1 MNKPG
6 LIRSFGIYTTSTLL
20 NGLVPF
26 LLLPILIYY
35 LDPQQYGIAH
45 LFVTTVGVTRMIG
58 VLGVT
63 NIVQLYFHQKSLSE
77 FRTYLTSSW
86 IMPVLFSALLLIVIV
101 TFEKAFTIYLSVDP
115 FWIYSI
121 PLMGILFFVIQ
132 VSGVTL
138 RNLEKPIHFGL
149 VQLSN
154 TTINL
159 GGSIILVALFGW
171 GVEGRLAGYGLGLFL
186 AALLGAYLLF
196 KNGLIIRRLS
206 FNRGVELF
214 WLGIPLVAHGV
225 SALII
230 EKSDIYFVNAYL
242 GANKL
247 GVYVA
252 GYQVGMAVMLLQAA
266 MSDTLQ
272 PYYFKKLKN
281 PTIASNITLVRIGY
295 AFIVILV
302 LAALFVSLVSPY
314 FFQFIRSEYVQSS
327 TYVPIIASSYVFL
340 GMYKIFSMPLFFQK
354 RNRLISTITII
365 SAITN
370 LGLNYVLI
378 EQLGLLGVAW
388 ATLVAMFMLMIL
400 SLVFTLKYTDLPWF
414 TFDKV
419 LFRN

>member
-6 LIRSFGIYTTSTLL
+6 LIHTFGIYTTSTLL

-101 TFEKAFTIYLSVDP
+101 TFEKAIAMYLRVDP

-171 GVEGRLAGYGLGLFL
+171 EVEGRLAGYGLGLFL
-186 AALLGAYLLF
+186 AALLGAYLLC

-214 WLGIPLVAHGV
+214 WLGLPLVAHGV

-400 SLVFTLKYTDLPWF
+400 SLVFTLKYADLPWF
-414 TFDKV
+414 AFDKV
-419 LFRN
+419 LFKN

>member
-1 MNKPG
+1 MSKPG

-26 LLLPILIYY
+26 FLLPILIFY
-35 LDPQQYGIAH
+35 LDPDQYGIAH

-63 NIVQLYFHQKSLSE
+63 NIVQLYFHQRSLSD
-77 FRTYLTSSW
+77 FKSYLSSSW
-86 IMPVLFSALLLIVIV
+86 IMPALFSVLLLIVIAV
-101 TFEKAFTIYLSVDP
+101 FEREITSYLLVDP
-115 FWIYSI
+115 FWVYGI
-121 PLMGILFFVIQ
+121 PMMGILFFLIQ

-154 TTINL
+154 TTVNL
-159 GGSIILVALFGW
+159 GGSILLVALFGW
-171 GVEGRLAGYGLGLFL
+171 GVEGRLAGYGLGLLL
-186 AALLGAYLLF
+186 AAALGSYLLV
-196 KNGLIIRRLS
+196 KNGLIEKKAD
-206 FNRGVELF
+206 FTHGVELF
-214 WLGIPLVAHGV
+214 WLGLPLVAHSI

-242 GANKL
+242 GANEL

-272 PYYFKKLKN
+272 PYYFKKLKQ
-281 PTIASNITLVRIGY
+281 PTLASNITLVRIGY
-295 AFIVILV
+295 AFIIILV

-354 RNRLISTITII
+354 RNRLISVITII
-365 SAITN
+365 SAIVN
-370 LGLNYVLI
+370 LVLNYVLI
-378 EQLGLLGVAW
+378 QEMGLIGVAW
-388 ATLVAMFMLMIL
+388 ATFAAMLMMMIL
-400 SLVFTLKYTDLPWF
+400 SLAFTMKYCDLPWF
-414 TFDKV
+414 DFNKV
-419 LFRN
+419 LFYR